1 MTVRVDPQFL
11 TEMKKYGAVNVEKCF
26 NCGNCTA
33 ICPLSTSSE
42 TFPRRLIR
50 YAQLG
55 LKEQAA
61 QQQGTL
67 AVLLLR

>member
-1 MTVRVDPQFL
+1 MGARVDPQFFSEL
-11 TEMKKYGAVNVEKCF
+11 KKYGSVNVEKCF

-33 ICPLSTSSE
+33 ICPLSSEDE

-55 LKEQAA
+55 LKESI
-61 QQQGTL
+61 L
-67 AVLLLR
+67 SSKEL